1 MLAASYGREVESL
14 RHSLLLQGQKLDGT
28 QQRVSELETLL
39 TKKEHLI
46 AEQKKF
52 LEDVKGQA
60 RAELQASDSRYQAQ
74 RRISQLLQTELL
86 QLYSRVEMDT
96 STSTSSKPT
105 AEGSVAKHT
114 PADSSVTMSDG
125 PGQPHSLNEP
135 TPQHPHGS
143 PQGNGSTLPPALS
156 SSMNGSQ
163 EHYPPPPLLMEPSSL
178 PCPHADAPLTVGSYP
193 SAKSFLGMRARELF
207 RNKSE
212 SQCDEEH
219 APRPPPRLSGL
230 AHGLKTDL
238 CVEPPCLGQTP
249 KSNISSPASTVTV
262 PAKEAVTEPRPRLPS
277 QESPRRKV
285 ATSGRGHGSSRPRQQ
300 QLKIMDYNET
310 HHEHS

>member
-96 STSTSSKPT
+96 PTSTSTKPT

-114 PADSSVTMSDG
+114 PAASSVTMPDR
-125 PGQPHSLNEP
+125 PGQTHSLDE
-135 TPQHPHGS
+135 PQHPHGS

-163 EHYPPPPLLMEPSSL
+163 EHYPLPPLLMEPSPL

-238 CVEPPCLGQTP
+238 CVEPPCPRQTP

-262 PAKEAVTEPRPRLPS
+262 SAKEGVTEPRARLPS

-285 ATSGRGHGSSRPRQQ
+285 ATGGRGHGSRPRQQ